1 MNDALV
7 CLMKLLEHCL
17 KRSELLFRH
26 QEKLTNDSG
35 LQNLCSQTRS
45 WLSSMSDHLSLRLF
59 SIAIVKWIRSGG
71 QLYFVDSASLLE
83 NDNGVVIALAL
94 ISMLLLILS

>member
-1 MNDALV
+1 
-7 CLMKLLEHCL
+7 
-17 KRSELLFRH
+17 
-26 QEKLTNDSG
+26 
-35 LQNLCSQTRS
+35 
-45 WLSSMSDHLSLRLF
+45 MSDHLSLRLF